1 MITYYM
7 PAARNTVTGQRI
19 KSQDLS
25 GQRFSR
31 FERDQAWLHAERLAG
46 LQTARDR
53 ETWVP
58 ELIEYPA

>member
-1 MITYYM
+1 MNIYYM
-7 PAARNTVTGQRI
+7 PAARNTTTGQRI

-31 FERDQAWLHAERLAG
+31 FEQAEAWLHAERLAG

-53 ETWVP
+53 ETWVA
-58 ELIEYPA
+58 ELIEYSA